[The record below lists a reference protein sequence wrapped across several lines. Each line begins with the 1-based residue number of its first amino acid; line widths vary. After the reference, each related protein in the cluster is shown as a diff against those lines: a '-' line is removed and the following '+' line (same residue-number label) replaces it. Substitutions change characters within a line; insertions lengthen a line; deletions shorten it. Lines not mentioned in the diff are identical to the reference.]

1 MTDDSLIKALK
12 KDDRTA
18 LKSLYLDHKP
28 AFIGFAKRYDL
39 ERDDILDIYQDA
51 IIALREN
58 ALKGHLNHLRS
69 GLKTYLFSIGKYM
82 IYDRLKEKKK
92 LFVTDEVRDPD
103 DFDNIKIISIEH
115 GFSDRQRQ
123 MQKAFKQLGAKCQH
137 VLTLFYFRGF
147 TLDDIVT
154 ELNYN
159 NKDVAKSQKARCI
172 KTLKQIIIKTKQ

>member
-12 KDDRTA
+12 KDDRTV

-28 AFIGFAKRYDL
+28 GFIGFANRYDL
-39 ERDDILDIYQDA
+39 EKDDILDIYQDA

-58 ALKGHLNHLRS
+58 ALKGNLDYLKS

-82 IYDRLKEKKK
+82 IYSRLKEKKK
-92 LFVTDEVRDPD
+92 LLVTDEVGDPD
-103 DFDNIKIISIEH
+103 DFDSISVINIEH
-115 GFSDRQRQ
+115 GFSGKQRQ
-123 MQKAFKQLGAKCQH
+123 LQKAFKQLGKKCQQ
-137 VLTLFYFRGF
+137 VLTLFYYRGF

-172 KTLKQIIIKTKQ
+172 KTLKQLIDKN